1 MRRTYALLMKS
12 RMRLTSVFVAIAC
25 AVALAPCAAAADA
38 DDTSRLGVTI
48 WGLSYHINN
57 SIDYE
62 TNNWGAGLRYYVS
75 RHLFVEGDALRNSNR
90 GIVLPVSFGGELR
103 LASIGDACHVS
114 AMGALTV
121 AFYQN
126 LRTNSD
132 YVKWGPVP
140 GVSVRCGHFQP
151 NVIAVLSPSEHLLA
165 AIVASVTIRF

>member
-1 MRRTYALLMKS
+1 MKS
-12 RMRLTSVFVAIAC
+12 RIPITSIFVAIAC
-25 AVALAPCAAAADA
+25 AITLAPCAAAADDA
-38 DDTSRLGVTI
+38 SRLGVTI
-48 WGLSYHINN
+48 WGLSYHINK

-62 TNNWGAGLRYYVS
+62 ANNWGVGLRYYVS

-90 GIVLPVSFGGELR
+90 GIVLPVSVGGELR
-103 LASIGDACHVS
+103 VASIGEACHLS

-140 GVSVRCGHFQP
+140 GVSIRCGHFQP
-151 NVIAVLSPSEHLLA
+151 NVIAVLSPSNQVVA